1 MIKHN
6 TPAQTEQQGSFT
18 GWHMLGIMIAFFGV
32 IIVVNLIMAT
42 SAIRSWSGLVV
53 QNSYVASQEFN
64 KKSITGKAHAALN
77 WREHLTYENGLVTY
91 RLTDA
96 NGKPVRVTGATAV
109 FRRPVNEKEDQT
121 LNMLPSAG
129 NVLTAEAD
137 LKDGNWVVEVNTYA
151 GLEEPYRQIHRINI
165 SNGLFV
171 IKEDEQD
178 VKGSAQ

>member
-1 MIKHN
+1 MIKQETSSPEH
-6 TPAQTEQQGSFT
+6 QGREFT
-18 GWHMLGIMIAFFGV
+18 GWHMLAIMVAFFGV
-32 IIVVNLIMAT
+32 IIIVNIIMAT

-64 KKSITGKAHAALN
+64 EKSITGKAHAALN
-77 WREHLTYENGLVTY
+77 WREHLTYENGVVSY
-91 RLTDA
+91 RLTDM
-96 NGKPVRVTGATAV
+96 NGETVKVTGATAV

-121 LNMLPSAG
+121 LNMLPS
-129 NVLTAEAD
+129 NNNILTAEAD

-165 SNGLFV
+165 KDGLFV
-171 IKEDEQD
+171 IKETEQD